1 MPLTSLAVNI
11 LGVLVFLAAGWL
23 FSHDRRKIHWQS
35 VGILTALNLVIAWI
49 LTSFSWGRAAVQ
61 GAAAG
66 FNELVSVAWKGI
78 NFALANWVGAEGVD
92 PAPVNFVVGALLPI
106 LLVVPLFD
114 ILTYIGFLPWVIKW
128 IGRGLSVVTRQPR
141 FEAFYSIEMMFLGN
155 TEALAISKL
164 QMQKMSPA
172 RNVVIAMMS
181 MSCVTASILAAY
193 IQMVPA
199 EFVLTAVPINCLN
212 ALIVTS
218 MLYPVDVPP
227 EEDVIVAYESE
238 AEVEAVPVAAGSA
251 AGSAVEGDDAG
262 AAGSETGSGERA
274 GEVVVEGADSEEDS
288 ATADSEDEKRDRAH
302 SGGFSA
308 LVANVLKKDRGRPAK
323 EPFFSFLGDSILGA
337 GKLVLIITANVITFV
352 ALAALI
358 DKILGA
364 IWAPLSLESILG
376 VFMFV
381 PAMLLGL
388 DPSTGWDMSQI
399 MGLKLVTNE
408 FVAMG
413 QVTSEITGYARH
425 YQAVLTVFLTS
436 FANFGTIGMIIG
448 CFKGIVDKERNDL
461 VSKNVG
467 RMLLSGILVS
477 LMSAGIVGLFVW

>member
-1 MPLTSLAVNI
+1 MSSAFLLAVNV

-23 FSHDRRKIHWQS
+23 LSHDRKKIHWQS
-35 VGILTALNLVIAWI
+35 VGILTVLNLVIAWI
-49 LTSFSWGRAAVQ
+49 LTSFSWGRAVVQ

-92 PAPVNFVVGALLPI
+92 PTPVNFIVSALLPI
-106 LLVVPLFD
+106 LLVVPVFD
-114 ILTYIGFLPWVIKW
+114 ILTYIGFLPWVITW
-128 IGRGLSVVTRQPR
+128 IGRGLSFITRQPK
-141 FEAFYSIEMMFLGN
+141 FETFYSIEMMFLGN
-155 TEALAISKL
+155 TEALAVSKM
-164 QMQKMSPA
+164 QVQKMSPA

-218 MLYPVDVPP
+218 LLYPVDVPP
-227 EEDVIVAYESE
+227 EEDVIVTYENDADGADGADSADGAGESE
-238 AEVEAVPVAAGSA
+238 DDG
-251 AGSAVEGDDAG
+251 GSAVE
-262 AAGSETGSGERA
+262 T
-274 GEVVVEGADSEEDS
+274 
-288 ATADSEDEKRDRAH
+288 RDRAG
-302 SGGFSA
+302 SGGLGA
-308 LVANVLKKDRGRPAK
+308 LAAKIMTRNPGRTGRPAK

-376 VFMFV
+376 VVMYV
-381 PAMLLGL
+381 PALLLGL
-388 DPSTGWDMSQI
+388 DTSTGWEVSQL

-413 QVTSEITGYARH
+413 QIADAVTGYARH
-425 YQAVLTVFLTS
+425 HQAVLTVFLTS
-436 FANFGTIGMIIG
+436 FANFGTLGMIIG
-448 CFKGIVDKERNDL
+448 CFKGLVDKERNDL
-461 VSKNVG
+461 VAKNVG

-477 LMSAGIVGLFVW
+477 LLSAGIVGIFVW